1 MDKKNSNSRITSKQT
16 QKTPSEAS
24 NKSTAQQKMTQR
36 NLSGDSSKNK
46 FMAASVNSQ
55 MLIQLM
61 DNKEMGHEDIY
72 TALKSNEPSKMTGH
86 NRPLGNRDINIINNF
101 NE

>member
-46 FMAASVNSQ
+46 FMAASVNS
-55 MLIQLM
+55 
-61 DNKEMGHEDIY
+61 
-72 TALKSNEPSKMTGH
+72 
-86 NRPLGNRDINIINNF
+86 
-101 NE
+101 